1 MDTGEQIERAKVP
14 AEDEDVRYI
23 LTIVEQLDRAT
34 RELATD
40 HPINNRL
47 ALILVDNATEL
58 MLHRQCTDRL
68 ELDSMA
74 SGLWKAHQ
82 SLIEG
87 RLPEEHLQFS
97 EDLQRDVLTPKQRS
111 QAKGVFL
118 DGKLKALEAM
128 EDITSKE
135 RRFVTIA
142 HEYRNELY
150 HVGLTHDEIIRA
162 LAEQYFLLSCDLFTR
177 LGNKGFFGPSF
188 SSNDEYTDVA
198 KRYLPVRN
206 GRVLAFDVDKADL
219 AEKLRSA
226 HPAGIPDLAQTLAA
240 NARKSIKSVTDE
252 FAFLIQENPFGFDAD
267 KMLEVAQWQR
277 DLTEALER
285 EDVDGLWV
293 DPNYRQGFSRVA
305 TALEAKWRQRHS
317 SLPHKRW
324 MLRATAVERERDPLI
339 ALDLYQSLRDDMSY
353 LEESILSAS
362 TELDRWIQQQV
373 DKARGK

>member
-1 MDTGEQIERAKVP
+1 MGNPVHSRPGSIASPAIACLTAPTAPDPSTRLPNRPTESHRPGPRLSSPAYCPADPAPAPLPKTAIGAPNDNQRPPPAPFIGIERGPSRPTA
-14 AEDEDVRYI
+14 
-23 LTIVEQLDRAT
+23 
-34 RELATD
+34 
-40 HPINNRL
+40 
-47 ALILVDNATEL
+47 
-58 MLHRQCTDRL
+58 
-68 ELDSMA
+68 
-74 SGLWKAHQ
+74 
-82 SLIEG
+82 
-87 RLPEEHLQFS
+87 
-97 EDLQRDVLTPKQRS
+97 LTPCSNPKAAPHRWIR
-111 QAKGVFL
+111 AKGVFL
-118 DGKLKALEAM
+118 DGKLKVLEAM

-226 HPAGIPDLAQTLAA
+226 LPAGIPDLAQTLAA
-240 NARKSIKSVTDE
+240 SARKSIKSVTDE

-305 TALEAKWRQRHS
+305 RALEAKWRQRHS
-317 SLPHKRW
+317 SLPHERW
-324 MLRATAVERERDPLI
+324 MLRATAVERERDTLI
-339 ALDLYQSLRDDMSY
+339 ALDLYQSLREDMSY

-373 DKARGK
+373 DKSRGK

>member
-1 MDTGEQIERAKVP
+1 M
-14 AEDEDVRYI
+14 RYI

-82 SLIEG
+82 AIIEERPSG
-87 RLPEEHLQFS
+87 DHLQFS
-97 EDLQRDVLTPKQRS
+97 EDLRKDVMTPKQRS
-111 QAKGVFL
+111 QSKGIFL
-118 DGKLKALEAM
+118 EGKLKVLEGM
-128 EDITSKE
+128 GDITSKE
-135 RRFVTIA
+135 RRFIA
-142 HEYRNELY
+142 NAHDYRNELY
-150 HVGLTHDEIIRA
+150 HVGLTHDEIIRP
-162 LAEQYFLLSCDLFTR
+162 LAAQYFWLSCDLFTR
-177 LGNKGFFGPSF
+177 LGNKGVFGPSF
-188 SSNDEYTDVA
+188 SSNDQYTDIA
-198 KRYLPVRN
+198 KRYLPVHN
-206 GRVLAFDVDKADL
+206 GRLLSFDVDKADL
-219 AEKLRSA
+219 ADKLRSA
-226 HPAGIPDLAQTLAA
+226 LPAGISDLAGTLASS
-240 NARKSIKSVTDE
+240 ARKSIKSVTDE

-277 DLTEALER
+277 DLAEALER

-293 DPNYRQGFSRVA
+293 DPNYRQSFSRVA
-305 TALEAKWRQRHS
+305 TELEEKWRQRHS
-317 SLPHKRW
+317 SLPHERW
-324 MLRATAVERERDPLI
+324 MLRATAVERERDPLA
-339 ALDLYQSLRDDMSY
+339 ALDLYQSLREDMSY

-362 TELDRWIQQQV
+362 SELDRWIQQQV

>member
-1 MDTGEQIERAKVP
+1 M
-14 AEDEDVRYI
+14 RYI
-23 LTIVEQLDRAT
+23 LTVVEQLDRAT
-34 RELATD
+34 RELVTD

-68 ELDSMA
+68 GLDSMA

-82 SLIEG
+82 ALVEEGSLG
-87 RLPEEHLQFS
+87 DDLQFS
-97 EDLQRDVLTPKQRS
+97 EDFTRDVMTPKQRA

-118 DGKLKALEAM
+118 DGKLKVLESM
-128 EDITSKE
+128 EDITSRE
-135 RRFVTIA
+135 RRFVAIA
-142 HEYRNELY
+142 HDYRNELY
-150 HVGLTHDEIIRA
+150 HVGLTHDEIIRP
-162 LAEQYFLLSCDLFTR
+162 LASQYFLLSCDLFTR
-177 LGNKGFFGPSF
+177 LGNKGVFGPSF

-198 KRYLPVRN
+198 KRYLPVHN
-206 GRVLAFDVDKADL
+206 GRPLAFEVDKADL

-226 HPAGIPDLAQTLAA
+226 LPAGIPDLPGILASS
-240 NARKSIKSVTDE
+240 ARKSIKSVTDE
-252 FAFLIQENPFGFDAD
+252 FGFLIQENPFSFDAD

-285 EDVDGLWV
+285 ENVDGLWV

-305 TALEAKWRQRHS
+305 TELEAEWRQRHL
-317 SLPHKRW
+317 SLPHERW
-324 MLRATAVERERDPLI
+324 TLRATAVERERDPLT
-339 ALDLYQSLRDDMSY
+339 ALDLYQSLRADMSY

-362 TELDRWIQQQV
+362 SELDRWIQQQI